1 MDHEMETL
9 AEILARVMVL
19 EKRMATAEQNLLRVA
34 EVINAIIAAASKSP
48 ENVVDS
54 DPDFP
59 ENGSSAYL

>member
-54 DPDFP
+54 DPDS
-59 ENGSSAYL
+59 NDDGSSAYL